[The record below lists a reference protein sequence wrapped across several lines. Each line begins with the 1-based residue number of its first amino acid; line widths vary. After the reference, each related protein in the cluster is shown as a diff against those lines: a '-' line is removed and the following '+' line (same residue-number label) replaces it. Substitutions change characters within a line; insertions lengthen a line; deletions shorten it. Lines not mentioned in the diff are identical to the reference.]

1 MKIYKLSGLTIL
13 LFVVSLV
20 ALMACSSDPETVAWD
35 LMAQSEHDVDASSV
49 LISTSSQLI
58 QNVKEII
65 KKEVS
70 SLERCDI
77 ISQALLSN
85 GLFINIDNL
94 AESKLSLI
102 HISEPTRPY

>member
-1 MKIYKLSGLTIL
+1 
-13 LFVVSLV
+13 
-20 ALMACSSDPETVAWD
+20 
-35 LMAQSEHDVDASSV
+35 MAQSEHDVDASSV

-94 AESKLSLI
+94 EKSKKIINSFAPEHLHIAFDHDNFEDENSLI
-102 HISEPTRPY
+102 AGLILIGKDDAY

>member
-1 MKIYKLSGLTIL
+1 MIL
-13 LFVVSLV
+13 
-20 ALMACSSDPETVAWD
+20 ADESSDPETVAWD
-35 LMAQSEHDVDASSV
+35 LMAQSEHDTDASSI

-65 KKEVS
+65 NKEVS
-70 SLERCDI
+70 SLERSDI

-94 AESKLSLI
+94 TESKK
-102 HISEPTRPY
+102 